1 MAIEGVYMDTEAVG
15 AMASKFKQLGDSLQ
29 GVSKALQMAMMILK
43 TTAFVGLIG
52 GLAVERYLAQIQP
65 RIEKLAKKM
74 VELSGDLEGAI
85 RAYRDGDLTGSQRFA
100 N

>member
-15 AMASKFKQLGDSLQ
+15 QMASKFKELGDVLK

-43 TTAFVGLIG
+43 TTAFVGLVG

-65 RIEKLAKKM
+65 RIEKLGEKM

-85 RAYRDGDLTGSQRFA
+85 RAYRDGDLSGSQRFA
-100 N
+100 G